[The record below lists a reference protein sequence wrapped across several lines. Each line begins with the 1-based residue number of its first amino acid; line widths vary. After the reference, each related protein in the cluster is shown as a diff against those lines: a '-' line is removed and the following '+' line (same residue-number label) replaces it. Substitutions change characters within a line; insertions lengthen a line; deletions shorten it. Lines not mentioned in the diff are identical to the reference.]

1 MAKIRKIETVTDINF
16 YEADLNQE
24 QLQLYKENEEAFWEK
39 YGDEIEDN
47 FELTGD
53 KVGDPN
59 NQYELIE
66 D

>member
-1 MAKIRKIETVTDINF
+1 MAKIWKIETVTDINF

-66 D
+66 E

>member
-66 D
+66 E

>member
-16 YEADLNQE
+16 YEAELNEE

-53 KVGDPN
+53 KVGDPD

-66 D
+66 E

>member
-39 YGDEIEDN
+39 YGDEIEGN

-66 D
+66 E

>member
-16 YEADLNQE
+16 YEAELNQE

-53 KVGDPN
+53 KVGDPD

-66 D
+66 E

>member
-16 YEADLNQE
+16 YEAELNQE

-66 D
+66 E

>member
-16 YEADLNQE
+16 YEAELNQK

-53 KVGDPN
+53 KVGDPD

-66 D
+66 E

>member
-16 YEADLNQE
+16 YEAELNQE

-39 YGDEIEDN
+39 QGDEIEGN

-59 NQYELIE
+59 NPYELIE
-66 D
+66 E